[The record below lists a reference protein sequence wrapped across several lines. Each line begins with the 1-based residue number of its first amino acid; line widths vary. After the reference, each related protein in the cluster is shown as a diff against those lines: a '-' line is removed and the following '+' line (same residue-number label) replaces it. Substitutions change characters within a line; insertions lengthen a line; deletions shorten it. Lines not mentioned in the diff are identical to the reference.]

1 MNKRAVIYIRTS
13 SEHQGA
19 KSSPDEQEADCL
31 RLAHEQGL
39 EVLGVY
45 RDIERYRV
53 KNRMVDPSGTRA
65 DRPGFVAMLHDAE
78 AGFFDTILAWREDR
92 LYRGLKAML
101 FFLETIQQYKID
113 VMLAKENFDPK
124 IAPLKAW
131 VAQMELEGMRER
143 MTMGVKARLRAGK
156 ANTGQDRYGYRREGE
171 SIVVVEEEALWVG
184 RIFDWYNQGMNRL
197 DIRQHLIEGGAPQ
210 KGGTVPRQ
218 IEWSRATI
226 DGILKGARDYALG
239 IKIQRRA
246 GEAFEIPIPPL
257 IEPAT
262 YQRYLQVREANKN
275 YPAHNVKHNYLLGG
289 LIYCQCGRKW
299 GACVVSYTKRNRHKE
314 LVPRKTLHWTYY
326 CPEPHKERVSPECAR
341 SIGALKADMIVWN
354 KVCNAINN
362 PDVILG
368 DARLQVAQLRQQAE
382 TIIED
387 QERIQNTLDALVM
400 ERQKIITWA
409 RKGSITDED
418 MEYQLGALTLQ
429 EMALKKELAAYSEIS
444 NMAMLDDWERAA
456 EEFFLDLQA
465 GIEWL
470 NSIPQGEED
479 KDEIY
484 QFKRDIIKALVN
496 RVKIDKRKELRV
508 EIRLNI
514 LEILRQAARADFSEV
529 QQAGTYTRT
538 PATPA
543 RRHPGAGGG

>member
-1 MNKRAVIYIRTS
+1 
-13 SEHQGA
+13 
-19 KSSPDEQEADCL
+19 
-31 RLAHEQGL
+31 L

-53 KNRMVDPSGTRA
+53 KNRLVDPSGTRA

-171 SIVVVEEEALWVG
+171 SIVIVEEEAQWVR
-184 RIFDWYNQGMNRL
+184 RIFDWYNQGMNRME
-197 DIRQHLIEGGAPQ
+197 IRRCLIEGGASQ
-210 KGGTVPRQ
+210 KGGTRPRQ
-218 IEWSRATI
+218 IEWSQSTI
-226 DGILKGARDYALG
+226 NGILTGARDYAMG
-239 IKIQRRA
+239 IKIQRRT
-246 GEAFEIPIPPL
+246 GEAFEISIPQ
-257 IEPAT
+257 IISQTT
-262 YQRYLQVREANKN
+262 YQQFLQVREANKN
-275 YPAHNVKHNYLLGG
+275 YPAHNVKHDYLLGG
-289 LIYCQCGRKW
+289 LLYCSCGRKW
-299 GACVVSYTKRNRHKE
+299 GARVGSYTRRNRHNKSV
-314 LVPRKTLHWTYY
+314 LRKSFYWTYF
-326 CPEPHKERVSPECAR
+326 CTEPHKERISPECAR
-341 SIGALKADMIVWN
+341 TIGAIKADMIVWE

-362 PDVILG
+362 PEVILG

-382 TIIED
+382 TIVDD

-429 EMALKKELAAYSEIS
+429 EMALKKELAAFSEI
-444 NMAMLDDWERAA
+444 NDLAALDDWERAA
-456 EEFFLDLQA
+456 EEFFLDLQV

-496 RVKIDKRKELRV
+496 RVRIDKRKELRV

-514 LEILRQAARADFSEV
+514 LEVLHQAAKADFIEV
-529 QQAGTYTRT
+529 QKAGTYTHI
-538 PATPA
+538 PACLA
-543 RRHPGAGGG
+543 RPHPGAGGG